1 LGYNKTI
8 GKHTFGAN
16 AYIEYFKAHL
26 ELLVILKLV
35 WTKTLSPGDGSG
47 FIAIMVLMTFVS

>member
-26 ELLVILKLV
+26 RTFGYTQIGLDQ
-35 WTKTLSPGDGSG
+35 TLSPGDGSG
-47 FIAIMVLMTFVS
+47 FISDNGLNDS